1 MGNDNVTIKLE
12 HRVKTSADLSDYVY
26 KYERAYTDALNNGD
40 DIKEASES
48 TKKELNQLIDRT
60 DLTYSDGM
68 YDKETGI
75 AAIAVKDKNTGE
87 TYIAYAGTNKDADVL
102 TRCSSFIVTLSFP
115 I

>member
-48 TKKELNQLIDRT
+48 TKK
-60 DLTYSDGM
+60 S
-68 YDKETGI
+68 
-75 AAIAVKDKNTGE
+75 
-87 TYIAYAGTNKDADVL
+87 
-102 TRCSSFIVTLSFP
+102 
-115 I
+115 